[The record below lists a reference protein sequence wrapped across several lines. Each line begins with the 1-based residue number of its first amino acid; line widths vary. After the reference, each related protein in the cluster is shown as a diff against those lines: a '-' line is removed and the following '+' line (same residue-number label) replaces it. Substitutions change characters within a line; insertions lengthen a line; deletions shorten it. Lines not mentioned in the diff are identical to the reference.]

1 MIWHLLCP
9 LELQLEFTVNVI
21 DIEMGINVNILLC
34 IFLVHFRPVGMPIMQ
49 QVLVQNTDTKNNL
62 HLLSISGSTVH
73 FHCSFFQEK
82 VSMQYMKFVVLI
94 LSYNCNCVT
103 QTLKPTKYPYKKR
116 RKIPTRHSNTEV
128 ENKLTRP
135 WPKNNIE
142 NWRQKFMNPTKNL
155 GWIQVSSEG

>member
-21 DIEMGINVNILLC
+21 DIEMGINVNILIC

-82 VSMQYMKFVVLI
+82 VSIQYMKFVVLI
-94 LSYNCNCVT
+94 LSFNCNCVT
-103 QTLKPTKYPYKKR
+103 QNLKPTKYPFKKR
-116 RKIPTRHSNTEV
+116 GERYRWDIQTQKLKIN
-128 ENKLTRP
+128 
-135 WPKNNIE
+135 
-142 NWRQKFMNPTKNL
+142 
-155 GWIQVSSEG
+155 